1 MLQIMILAGRA
12 YKRAVI
18 RTATAISSN
27 MVSYRT
33 PSCPNA
39 LHTFTHLLLQTEAQE
54 GVQAA
59 ADVPTHSTRQFGRCT
74 APGHQLSHGEKTL
87 PYTRI
92 PVDDS

>member
-1 MLQIMILAGRA
+1 MSLAGRA

-18 RTATAISSN
+18 RTATDISSN

-39 LHTFTHLLLQTEAQE
+39 LHTFTHLLLETEAQK

-59 ADVPTHSTRQFGRCT
+59 VDVPIHSTQQFGRCT
-74 APGHQLSHGEKTL
+74 APGHQLSGGEKAL